1 MIYRINNNVSDKIF
15 KIEDSNHDAPPFDY
29 SNVIVKKPWGY
40 EYLVFKNDFVAIWM
54 LQIIRKRK
62 TSMHAHPNKKTGLIL
77 LSGSAACYR
86 TDGVTELN
94 PLEGIVIEKGS
105 FHSTEAFSAL
115 PILPHSEN
123 GVWVMEIESPPM
135 KTDLVRMKDEYGRA
149 GASYEGIDN
158 MVFEPKECL
167 KLQTPQTGEVIRRE
181 FLDYIFTIRRCTFRK
196 EDNCPNPD
204 ALVSIIGQDADSK
217 ACNPYLNI
225 GELVTLKKD

>member
-1 MIYRINNNVSDKIF
+1 MIYRVSNKISKNKF
-15 KIEDSNHDAPPFDY
+15 EIENQSKDSPSFDY

-123 GVWVMEIESPPM
+123 GVWVMEIESPPI
-135 KTDLVRMKDEYGRA
+135 KTDLSRMPP
-149 GASYEGIDN
+149 S
-158 MVFEPKECL
+158 
-167 KLQTPQTGEVIRRE
+167 
-181 FLDYIFTIRRCTFRK
+181 
-196 EDNCPNPD
+196 
-204 ALVSIIGQDADSK
+204 
-217 ACNPYLNI
+217 
-225 GELVTLKKD
+225 